1 MPDVKGF
8 WRRESFGV
16 VEVGSD
22 DEDVLQVV
30 GVEPDLPMHAEVK
43 ANLLYASTDSPFPP
57 SGFMVAVR

>member
-30 GVEPDLPMHAEVK
+30 GVEPDLPMHAEI
-43 ANLLYASTDSPFPP
+43 
-57 SGFMVAVR
+57 